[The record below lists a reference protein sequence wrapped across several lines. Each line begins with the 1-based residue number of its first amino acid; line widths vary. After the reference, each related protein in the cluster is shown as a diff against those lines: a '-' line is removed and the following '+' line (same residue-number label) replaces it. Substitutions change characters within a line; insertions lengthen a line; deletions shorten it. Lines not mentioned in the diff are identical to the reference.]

1 MDGIKCLQYRT
12 KANDVDEKGIV
23 TVAVNGIGVK
33 DSQGDISMPGS
44 FNKTLKEGMNR
55 MKWFLNHDTTQL
67 LGVPLHG
74 EEKDGNLI
82 MTGQLNLK
90 KQIGRDILE
99 DYKLYAEAG
108 RTLEHSIGV
117 KAIKRDKADPAK
129 VIEWRMFEYST
140 LTSWGANPQ
149 TFLVNIKSA
158 TQEQVKDA
166 IDFLRKAC
174 MQKGYSDE
182 RLTQFDMQMDLL
194 IKSLN
199 GKNIVTCPYCNHQFD
214 YDEQPE
220 HTFATEV
227 MGIARDYLRWRAQ
240 DCVRERMDELKP
252 EIAAEVSSVLDLV
265 KSHKPAGVNENEY
278 IEKALTDITAFVRCP
293 SCWSRVYKTD
303 LIIQQSNS
311 QEPPVGTQNTT
322 EEDAKIG
329 EAAISTSMSLKN
341 LNSCFGR

>member
-1 MDGIKCLQYRT
+1 MNGIKSLQYRT

-44 FNKTLKEGMNR
+44 FNKTLKEGMSR

-74 EEKDGNLI
+74 EEKGGNLI

-117 KAIKRDKADPAK
+117 KAIKRDNTDPAK
-129 VIEWRMFEYST
+129 VLEWRMFEYST

-166 IDFLRKAC
+166 IDFLRLAC
-174 MQKGYSDE
+174 KQKGYSDD
-182 RLTQFDMQMDLL
+182 RLTQFDMQMELL

-199 GKNIVTCPYCNHQFD
+199 GKNIVTCPYCGNQFD

-227 MGIARDYLRWRAQ
+227 LDIARDYIRWRAQ
-240 DCVRERMDELKP
+240 DCVRERMNELKP
-252 EIAAEVSSVLDLV
+252 EIEAEVSSVLDLV
-265 KSHKPAGVNENEY
+265 KSKRPNGVKEDEF

-293 SCWSRVYKTD
+293 ECWTRVYKTD

-311 QEPPVGTQNTT
+311 SEPPAGTQEKQEKESST
-322 EEDAKIG
+322 K
-329 EAAISTSMSLKN
+329 EAAESTSMSLKN
-341 LNSCFGR
+341 LNGCFVR